1 MAQVDPD
8 HKEAIRQQL
17 ESYRDVN
24 LPQETQLAI
33 YSKARVGLTDDMEG
47 KYPGRRH
54 WGNRSYIVP
63 GHLTNNEVAAIHARW
78 EDWTV
83 GFDALLF
90 MLDLLPSYTE
100 AGASQVK
107 AAIELTLAPSVSG
120 SKTFEHAL
128 LRDNV
133 FQVLPSF
140 DHYLAGVGNF
150 LWIVTIL
157 VGQHPTHEGWLNM
170 LHTSSQYREFETP
183 KRRWR
188 LLLACFKAIRYAAPS
203 NGGYPSAVNNALQ
216 ALTAALPAVRNSP
229 GNLPRNAELMSE
241 SHLRMQQHSLGREKS
256 RNVFLVG
263 NRNVD

>member
-1 MAQVDPD
+1 MPPSAHGSDFVLTLCTFALVLRHRERQMAQVDPD

-107 AAIELTLAPSVSG
+107 AAIELTLAPSVSR
-120 SKTFEHAL
+120 SKTFVSLEH
-128 LRDNV
+128 V
-133 FQVLPSF
+133 P
-140 DHYLAGVGNF
+140 
-150 LWIVTIL
+150 
-157 VGQHPTHEGWLNM
+157 
-170 LHTSSQYREFETP
+170 
-183 KRRWR
+183 
-188 LLLACFKAIRYAAPS
+188 LLLATS
-203 NGGYPSAVNNALQ
+203 LNLSARDVL
-216 ALTAALPAVRNSP
+216 RNTRS
-229 GNLPRNAELMSE
+229 
-241 SHLRMQQHSLGREKS
+241 
-256 RNVFLVG
+256 
-263 NRNVD
+263 